1 MSGTTERIDLG
12 RRPLLG
18 ESDPL
23 NLSHSSLYRPR
34 RGIPRRAPPPAARV
48 GDGARAERA
57 RGSGQLPA
65 WRAWQR
71 KRGGGV
77 HASSF
82 SSVLMRSAPAAIV
95 KPTELSKDSQAERP
109 RRHDVSDRTTGVRG
123 PGGAPVQIMRYACL
137 AQDALLA
144 GAVELNEGI
153 LRLLGRFLLRT

>member
-23 NLSHSSLYRPR
+23 NLSHSSPLYRPR
-34 RGIPRRAPPPAARV
+34 RGIPRCAPAAV
-48 GDGARAERA
+48 WEGARAERA

-95 KPTELSKDSQAERP
+95 KAT
-109 RRHDVSDRTTGVRG
+109 
-123 PGGAPVQIMRYACL
+123 
-137 AQDALLA
+137 
-144 GAVELNEGI
+144 
-153 LRLLGRFLLRT
+153 